1 MPIEL
6 ELHLKAMSISNSILD
21 HLQEIVEIT
30 NPEHLRDFAYVDPR
44 DENGEVNH

>member
-6 ELHLKAMSISNSILD
+6 ELHLKEMGITTSVLD
-21 HLQEIVEIT
+21 HLQEIT
-30 NPEHLRDFAYVDPR
+30 NPVRLRDFAYVDPR